1 MNFSGYINCDL
12 CGKKEEE
19 RSIQDQNGHYLCFQC
34 NGAYDDQELEEK
46 MKTKIVNSR
55 LDYKTRR
62 KNERKKGVL
71 K

>member
-34 NGAYDDQELEEK
+34 NGKYDDQELESE
-46 MKTKIVNSR
+46 I
-55 LDYKTRR
+55 
-62 KNERKKGVL
+62 KKREEEIN
-71 K
+71 

>member
-1 MNFSGYINCDL
+1 MNLSGYINCDL

-46 MKTKIVNSR
+46 MKEV
-55 LDYKTRR
+55 
-62 KNERKKGVL
+62 KNENK
-71 K
+71 

>member
-1 MNFSGYINCDL
+1 MEVIINMNLSGYINCDL

-46 MKTKIVNSR
+46 IKIKIVNSR
-55 LDYKTRR
+55 FDYKTRI
-62 KNERKKGVL
+62 L
-71 K
+71 